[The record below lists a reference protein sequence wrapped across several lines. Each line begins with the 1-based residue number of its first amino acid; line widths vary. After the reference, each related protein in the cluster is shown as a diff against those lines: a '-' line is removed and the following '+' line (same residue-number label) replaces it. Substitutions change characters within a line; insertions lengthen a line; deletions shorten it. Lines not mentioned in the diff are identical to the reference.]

1 MSEAGSVAAAEEPG
15 AGVRVVEDGPVLRLT
30 LDRPHL
36 GNAVGGATTAALLNA
51 LDLAMSSSTIR
62 VVALTSLGKDFCS
75 GVDLKEANASPGERP
90 RIGHL
95 SRRMATGPHR
105 LVRAF
110 AELQL
115 PVVVGVRGFAA
126 GLGCTL
132 ALSGDYV
139 VASDTA
145 VFWTPF
151 VKRGF
156 SPDSGSTYLL
166 PRLIGPTRAK
176 EMLVL
181 GRPVDAAKAM
191 SWGMVNE
198 VVADEDLDTCFEA
211 AVAELAG
218 AATVSVGLAKNLI
231 HRNLELDL
239 DHALA
244 NEALMEEVSVRS
256 EDFKTGIKAFL
267 TRTTPEFT
275 GR

>member
-1 MSEAGSVAAAEEPG
+1 MSDVGREPSG
-15 AGVRVVEDGPVLRLT
+15 AGVQVVEDGPVLRLT
-30 LDRPHL
+30 LDRPSL
-36 GNAVGGATTAALLNA
+36 GNAIGSGTTAAMLQA

-75 GVDLKEANASPGERP
+75 GMDLKEANAPSDERP
-90 RIGHL
+90 RMGHL
-95 SRRMATGPHR
+95 SRRITAGPHR
-105 LVRAF
+105 LVRAL

-115 PVVVGVRGFAA
+115 PVVVGVRGYAA
-126 GLGCTL
+126 GIGCSL

-139 VASDTA
+139 VASETA
-145 VFWTPF
+145 TFWTPF

-176 EMLVL
+176 EMLML
-181 GRPVDAAKAM
+181 GRPVEATKAL

-198 VVADEDLDTCFEA
+198 VVDDAKLEDVFEA
-211 AVAELAG
+211 AVAEFAG
-218 AATVSVGLAKNLI
+218 AATVAVGLAKNLV
-231 HRNLELDL
+231 HRNLEVDL
-239 DHALA
+239 NQALA

-256 EDFKTGIKAFL
+256 SDFKAGIKAFAS
-267 TRTTPEFT
+267 RTTPDFT